1 MRRFT
6 KSIAAV
12 AIATGATLG
21 SFGAAGAASA
31 APDQDGLVNV
41 YLEDVLTGNQ
51 INLLN
56 NVAVPVAANVC
67 GLDVDVLSSDLATQD
82 RVSCVAKSTSL
93 QNAWIVNS

>member
-12 AIATGATLG
+12 AIAAGATFG

-31 APDQDGLVNV
+31 GPEQDGLVNV

-51 INLLN
+51 VNLLN

-67 GLDVDVLSSDLATQD
+67 GLDVDVLSSELLTKD
-82 RVSCVAKSTSL
+82 RVSCVAKSSAL
-93 QNAWIVNS
+93 QKAWIVNS

>member
-12 AIATGATLG
+12 AIAAGATLG
-21 SFGAAGAASA
+21 SFSAAGAASA
-31 APDQDGLVNV
+31 APGQDGLVNV

-51 INLLN
+51 VNLLN

-67 GLDVDVLSSDLATQD
+67 GLDVDVLSRELANGD
-82 RVSCVAKSTSL
+82 RVSCIAKNTTS
-93 QNAWIVNS
+93 QKAWVVNS